1 MLELGEASFGMFE
14 LAGGNVDFVFEF
26 LNQELLK
33 INRKSNFVTC
43 SNHAKVFTIIMC
55 ASFFWKL
62 KNVRKKCST
71 SPSVLWVKAITH
83 QVGISLEW
91 DDR

>member
-1 MLELGEASFGMFE
+1 LELGELGEASFGMFE

-62 KNVRKKCST
+62 KK
-71 SPSVLWVKAITH
+71 
-83 QVGISLEW
+83 
-91 DDR
+91 

>member
-1 MLELGEASFGMFE
+1 MSFEASFGMFE
-14 LAGGNVDFVFEF
+14 LAGSNVDFVFEF

-62 KNVRKKCST
+62 KNDRRIFSS
-71 SPSVLWVKAITH
+71 SPSVLWVWDFTH
-83 QVGISLEW
+83 QVGMG
-91 DDR
+91 